1 MNFWNLFIG
10 ISTFIV
16 ALITLVV
23 ILRSARTTQLNLL
36 RGLYQHLDKIK
47 ESASVQ
53 NDYIQEDNDK
63 IPSWTLINLDLNYY
77 LSHINHTVK
86 KEGIFLF
93 ESICTRELKQQI
105 INVVDKTNT
114 INNLFSI
121 LYMGE
126 SSDTPSAVRGKYKL
140 ELRNNTYYIDL
151 NNFIENA
158 QKQLRLILKKKRF
171 CSKTYY

>member
-1 MNFWNLFIG
+1 MLKKYPLPNNM
-10 ISTFIV
+10 
-16 ALITLVV
+16 
-23 ILRSARTTQLNLL
+23 
-36 RGLYQHLDKIK
+36 
-47 ESASVQ
+47 AS
-53 NDYIQEDNDK
+53 N
-63 IPSWTLINLDLNYY
+63 
-77 LSHINHTVK
+77 
-86 KEGIFLF
+86 
-93 ESICTRELKQQI
+93 CTRELKQQI